1 MLQECLFHNSI
12 QPGLDDSN
20 RATLVAR
27 LAPGGTARLTRC
39 GITLFELAN
48 HLVHSHHM
56 THLISAIARRSERKR
71 SKGRRCDR
79 LCWPSNAAADCMA
92 ASVGAAA
99 RSLGLGRYVLD
110 LGGGGQMAADACLTL
125 IYPFALL
132 PWLAGVSGSG
142 NRNYA
147 RRSDYVHQGR
157 LLAS

>member
-1 MLQECLFHNSI
+1 
-12 QPGLDDSN
+12 
-20 RATLVAR
+20 
-27 LAPGGTARLTRC
+27 
-39 GITLFELAN
+39 
-48 HLVHSHHM
+48 
-56 THLISAIARRSERKR
+56 
-71 SKGRRCDR
+71 
-79 LCWPSNAAADCMA
+79 MA